1 MQTQTD
7 YIELYTDYLISG
19 NGYATATGLSS
30 MTNGSVSHDQITRF
44 LSKNEFTSKDLWKRV
59 KKTVREIE
67 SEEAC
72 LIFDDTVQE
81 KKWTDES
88 DIMCWHF
95 DHTVGKSVRGIN
107 MLNALY
113 YSNEVSV
120 PVAFEIVKKPI
131 LFSDIVS
138 RQVKRASEVTKNKLM
153 RDMIQAAIN
162 NQLKF
167 RYILMDTWFASQEN
181 FEFIVKYKKEF
192 IAALKSNRLFA
203 ASLENKY
210 AGKFTRVDELEL
222 SDKQSIR
229 GYLKGYDK
237 EVLIVRRV
245 FTNKDGSIGMLNL
258 VCSDIN
264 LDGEGVG
271 TIYQKRWR
279 VEEFHKSL
287 KHNVDLAKSPTK
299 TTKTQSN
306 HIFLSVLSFFK
317 LECLKIKH
325 KMNHF
330 ALRAKLLIKANQMA
344 YAELQILKG
353 A

>member
-1 MQTQTD
+1 MKTQTD

-19 NGYATATGLSS
+19 SGYATSTGLSS
-30 MTNGSVSHDQITRF
+30 MMDGEVSHDQITRF
-44 LSKNEFTSKDLWKRV
+44 LSKREFSSKDLWKQV
-59 KKTVREIE
+59 KKTVREVE

-88 DIMCWHF
+88 NIMCWHF

-113 YSNEVSV
+113 YSNKVSI
-120 PVAFEIVKKPI
+120 PVAFEIVEKPI
-131 LFSDIVS
+131 QFSDLKTK
-138 RQVKRASEVTKNKLM
+138 QVKRKSEVTKNALM
-153 RDMIQAAIN
+153 RDMIQVAVN

-167 RYILMDTWFASQEN
+167 KYILMDTWFGAKEN
-181 FEFIVKYKKEF
+181 FEFISKVQKEF

-203 ASLENKY
+203 TSLEDKY
-210 AGKFTRVDELEL
+210 KGKFKRVDTLEL
-222 SDKQSIR
+222 QDKASVR

-237 EVLIVRRV
+237 EVIIVRRI
-245 FTNKDGSIGMLNL
+245 FTNKDGSTGILNL
-258 VCSDIN
+258 VCSDIT
-264 LDGEGVG
+264 LDGDNIS
-271 TIYQKRWR
+271 TIYEKRWK
-279 VEEFHKSL
+279 VEEYHKSL

-299 TTKTQSN
+299 TIRTQSN

-325 KMNHF
+325 KANHF
-330 ALRAKLLIKANQMA
+330 ALRAKLLIRANQVA
-344 YAELQILKG
+344 YAELQKLKS